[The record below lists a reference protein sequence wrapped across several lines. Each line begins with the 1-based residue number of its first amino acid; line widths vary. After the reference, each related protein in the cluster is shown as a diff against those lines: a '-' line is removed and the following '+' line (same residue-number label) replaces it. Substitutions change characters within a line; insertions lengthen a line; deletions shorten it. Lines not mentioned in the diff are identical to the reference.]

1 MSHWAVNDGKMKI
14 CERKDVHLWT
24 THIRSYKTTLRKSW
38 GKMTFSRTNKQIRT
52 SLKHTDEEVEPA
64 IRSFLAKNPDIA
76 NCAFSLLKLK
86 TKLEKFTT
94 LNRETTN

>member
-14 CERKDVHLWT
+14 CERKDAHLWT
-24 THIRSYKTTLRKSW
+24 ERRTSVDGIYEVTKRRLERV
-38 GKMTFSRTNKQIRT
+38 GAKMTFRRANKQIRT

-76 NCAFSLLKLK
+76 N
-86 TKLEKFTT
+86 
-94 LNRETTN
+94 